1 MEDLYNENTE
11 ESVIENTVENTDENP
26 DTVHMDNSPYSPLYV
41 PEQNKKNNRITIVL
55 VGILLFCLIIGM
67 ILAVGKLV
75 QEAEKEVAANLP
87 AWKEGFQSFQEELK
101 EELKK
106 EVQEPYSKKPEADV
120 YIPQE
125 EYGYEEEEIPY
136 IPEEE
141 YDYGVDE
148 EPYVPQA
155 EDEYYVELADAIRD
169 DLSYKVSKKDYS
181 YTDEAGGVLVYVE
194 YPLVSGTG
202 FDDKFNEILEN
213 SAMYYAKEL
222 GAGNAFDSIVIVMA
236 YITYMDENTLSVV
249 LDETYSD
256 GSNWYSQSDLYC
268 LNFDIKTGSCRYNT
282 EIIEPSNA
290 LVQAFRDMSEYQNG
304 TVENLDM
311 MSDEEILSYF
321 SDEDSLILF
330 YTPVGLEIG
339 FNYEDGWI
347 TATLKDYEQY
357 LNRL

>member
-1 MEDLYNENTE
+1 MEDYYKENAE
-11 ESVIENTVENTDENP
+11 ESIVENTVESTDENP
-26 DTVHMDNSPYSPLYV
+26 YKVHMNNSPYSPLYI

-67 ILAVGKLV
+67 ILAVAKLV

-87 AWKEGFQSFQEELK
+87 AWKESFQSFQEELK
-101 EELKK
+101 REL
-106 EVQEPYSKKPEADV
+106 QEPYAKKPETDV

-125 EYGYEEEEIPY
+125 EYGYKEEIPY
-136 IPEEE
+136 IPQEE
-141 YDYGVDE
+141 YGYDE
-148 EPYVPQA
+148 DKKPYVPQA

-169 DLSYKVSKKDYS
+169 DLSYKVTKTDYS
-181 YTDEAGGVLVYVE
+181 YSDETGGVLVYVE
-194 YPLVSGTG
+194 YPRVSGTG
-202 FDDKFNEILEN
+202 FDDKFNEILET

-222 GAGNAFDSIVIVMA
+222 GAGNVFDSIVIVMA

-256 GSNWYSQSDLYC
+256 GNWYSQSDLYC
-268 LNFDIKTGSCRYNT
+268 LNFDIKTGTCRYNT
-282 EIIEPSNA
+282 EIIQPSAA

-304 TVENLDM
+304 TVENLDR

-339 FNYEDGWI
+339 LNYEEGWI
-347 TATLKDYEQY
+347 TATLKEYEQY